1 MKVTF
6 YEYIGYTGS
15 VLIAVSLMMK
25 NIYHLRRV
33 NLVGASTFALYGFL
47 VKAYPVVLLNGFIA
61 LVDVYYLIK
70 MNRAR
75 DSFRLQ
81 PLSKELSI
89 YFDRFLEFHWAEIQ
103 KFFPE
108 CQPKDFEGAERY
120 LILRNMVPVGLV
132 VLERQPDATIHIKL
146 DYAIPDYRDFK
157 NGRFMVQAL
166 SRKFKQEGIR
176 KMVAHSTV
184 PAHRKYLKKIG
195 FKPVN
200 ETRFELNLD

>member
-1 MKVTF
+1 MAV
-6 YEYIGYTGS
+6 YEYIGYAGS

-33 NLVGASTFALYGFL
+33 NLIGASTFALYGFL

-61 LVDVYYLIK
+61 VVDLYYLIR
-70 MNRAR
+70 MNREQ

-81 PLSKELSI
+81 PLSKQLSI
-89 YFDRFLEFHWAEIQ
+89 YFDRFLEFHWSEIK

-108 CQPKDFEGAERY
+108 CNPKDFEGAERY

-132 VLERQPDATIHIKL
+132 VLERQDAETIFIKL
-146 DYAIPDYRDFK
+146 DYAIPDYRDYK

-166 SRKFKQEGIR
+166 SRKFKEEGVK
-176 KMVAHSTV
+176 KMVAQSTV
-184 PAHRKYLKKIG
+184 ASHRKYLKKIG
-195 FKPVN
+195 FKQTA
-200 ETRFELNLD
+200 EGRFEYWLT